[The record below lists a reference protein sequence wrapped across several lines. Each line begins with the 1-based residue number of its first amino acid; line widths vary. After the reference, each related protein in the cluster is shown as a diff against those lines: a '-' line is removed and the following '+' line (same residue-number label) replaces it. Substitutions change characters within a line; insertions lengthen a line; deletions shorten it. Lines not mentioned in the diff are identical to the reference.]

1 MSLEGKNRALFS
13 YNNSKRVGSQFIF
26 KDFEKTKSYHTNFSK
41 SSFKGVSFR
50 GAHLKYCSFVSCT
63 FHDTDFV
70 GTNLRGSNFTGAHF
84 VDCVFVSVAIDKAK
98 FKDATFEHCYFVG
111 TAISPSVL
119 KNNNS
124 EDKIIVL
131 PHYPPHDEFDSELIQ
146 QIEKLRANDII
157 RRSNTL
163 HCKNGKI
170 NTLTLMILKEQYSE
184 NELIKYLPLLPNYI
198 TTQFYT
204 ISYLKMILTKI
215 KKSDTI

>member
-13 YNNSKRVGSQFIF
+13 YNNSERVGSQFIF
-26 KDFEKTKSYHTNFSK
+26 KDFEKTKSYHTNFST

-84 VDCVFVSVAIDKAK
+84 VDCVFVSVTIDKAK

-111 TAISPSVL
+111 TAISPSIL

-146 QIEKLRANDII
+146 HVEKLRANDII

-215 KKSDTI
+215 KKSDMI